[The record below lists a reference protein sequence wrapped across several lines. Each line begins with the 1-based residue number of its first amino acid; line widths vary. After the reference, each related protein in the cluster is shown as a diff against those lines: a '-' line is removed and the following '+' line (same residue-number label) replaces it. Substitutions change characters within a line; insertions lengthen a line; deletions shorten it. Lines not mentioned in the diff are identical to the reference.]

1 MLENNPELQSV
12 QKLEESANSR
22 RRAREK
28 RVQKI
33 IKYLGLSG
41 SSIGISGT
49 VGLLVAGNPKAA
61 SVAGLLTIAVMLLA
75 ITYKF
80 ASGVTNRV
88 LDLIE
93 EELENIEEP
102 LARWIVNQLKAFVL
116 GLWWKLNPKFQ
127 REYYQS
133 VVDTFRE
140 LKIEGFNIGLPVLD
154 LENVFVSL
162 RVATGIPERIHGAMI
177 SSYKD
182 SKSQEIWDFLSQ
194 STKKNFQAYRRLAVI
209 GPPGSGKTT
218 LLRHLTL
225 TYAKK
230 QHQKYKAP
238 KLIPMLL
245 YLRDIRH
252 LIVGEQPPSLP
263 KLIRDHIKNL
273 PAPEPLNPPPH
284 WIEDQLKIGKCLVM
298 LDGLDEVA
306 DPLQREQV
314 GQWVNRQMEVYHQT
328 HFILTSRPYGYLS
341 APVEQVGTVLEV
353 LSFNSEQVKQF
364 IQIWYLQ
371 TEIMSRAGRD
381 TPAVRSE
388 AQNHADDLIERIL
401 DNRAIADM
409 AKNPLLVTMI
419 ATVHYCGSALPG
431 RRVELYQRI
440 CDLLLGSRQEAKKI
454 KTSLTAEQN
463 KSVLQVLALALM
475 QLKTREFSP
484 AQGQK
489 LIQAELKKVAGSTL
503 TPEQFLKQIK
513 EVSGLLVERELG
525 IYEFAHL
532 SFQEYLAAAQVKE
545 LQQDKILIENI
556 QYTWWAET
564 IRLYAAQSDATNLI
578 KKVIENPTVNSLIL
592 ALDCLQESLKVE
604 PDIRQQLEE
613 MLEAGLE
620 SSDPK
625 IAELAAEVRLLRRLN
640 NLLEIDENLEIDR
653 HYITCAEYQ
662 LFVNEELSAGDR
674 FQAGSA
680 KRPITGI
687 SWENALGF
695 CAWLSSKAQ
704 SKAVGNDENL
714 GVYYRLPTATEVQN
728 YFARE
733 HPQLGC
739 WKLGESDDGEKGL
752 RVVKTQ
758 IPSLFE
764 FDIVTINAQGQEIQR
779 KCRHSQ
785 YFTEDL
791 GNDVTLEVIYI
802 PSGNFLM
809 GSPER
814 EGSDNEKLQYKVNVP
829 PFFMGKYP
837 ITQAQWKAIA
847 SRTHLKVER
856 DLDLNPAYFKD
867 RPDSDR
873 RPVEQVNWYDAIEF
887 CARLSK
893 LTGREYRL
901 PSEAEWEYAC
911 RAGTTTPFYFG
922 ETITGE
928 LANYNA
934 GYTYAEEAKGEYR
947 RETTPVGQFPP
958 NAFGL
963 YDMHGNV
970 WEWCAD
976 TWHDNYDGAPTDG
989 SAWIEN
995 GDDNRSPPRGGSW
1008 YYFPFLCRSAYR
1020 FNDFRRGYSNNGYG
1034 FRVVCG
1040 AGRTL

>member
-1 MLENNPELQSV
+1 MLENNPELQSA
-12 QKLEESANSR
+12 QKLEESSNSR

-102 LARWIVNQLKAFVL
+102 LARWIVNQLKVFVV

-133 VVDTFRE
+133 LVDTFRE
-140 LKIEGFNIGLPVLD
+140 LKIEGFKIGLPVLD

-177 SSYKD
+177 PPHRD
-182 SKSQEIWDFLSQ
+182 FKSQDIWDFLSQ
-194 STKKNFQAYRRLAVI
+194 STQKKFQAYRRLAVI

-230 QHQKYKAP
+230 QQQKYKAP

-298 LDGLDEVA
+298 LDGLDEIA

-314 GQWVNRQMEVYHQT
+314 GQWVNRQMEVYRQT
-328 HFILTSRPYGYLS
+328 HFILTSRPHGYLS

-364 IQIWYLQ
+364 IQSWYLQ

-440 CDLLLGSRQEAKKI
+440 CDLLLGPRQEAKKI

-475 QLKTREFSP
+475 QQKTREFSP

-532 SFQEYLAAAQVKE
+532 SFQEYLAAARVKE

-564 IRLYAAQSDATNLI
+564 IRLYAAQSDASNLI
-578 KKVIENPTVNSLIL
+578 KKAIENPTVNSLIL

-625 IAELAAEVRLLRRLN
+625 IAELAAEVRLSRRLN
-640 NLLEIDENLEIDR
+640 NLLKIEENLEIDR
-653 HYITCAEYQ
+653 YYITCAEYQ
-662 LFVNEELSAGDR
+662 LFVNEELHFGNR

-680 KRPITGI
+680 KRPMTGI
-687 SWENALGF
+687 SWENALGL

-728 YFARE
+728 YSARE

-739 WKLGESDDGEKGL
+739 WKLGGSDDREKGI

-779 KCRHSQ
+779 ERRHSQ

-802 PSGNFLM
+802 PSGKFLM

-814 EGSDNEKLQYKVNVP
+814 EGSHNEKPPNEVTIK
-829 PFFMGKYP
+829 PFFLGKYP

-847 SRTHLKVER
+847 SRTDLKVKQ
-856 DLDLNPAYFKD
+856 DLDLKPAYFKD

-873 RPVEQVNWYDAIEF
+873 RPVERVSWYDAVEF

-934 GYTYAEEAKGEYR
+934 SNTYADEPNGEYQN
-947 RETTPVGQFPP
+947 ETTPVGQFPP

-970 WEWCAD
+970 REWCAD

-989 SAWIEN
+989 SAWIEK
-995 GDDNRSPPRGGSW
+995 GDDNRSPLRGGSW
-1008 YYFPFLCRSAYR
+1008 GSSPGICRSAIRNYDLLRRDYR
-1020 FNDFRRGYSNNGYG
+1020 INDSG
-1034 FRVVCG
+1034 FRVVCSQ
-1040 AGRTL
+1040 